1 MRGVTWMSLMATH
14 SKIYLKTVL
23 EVALTTQPDSSNKIP
38 TPGAWVLKHSCCLLS
53 ERDPLASCS
62 WLWIPQKWYK
72 VVCSVTSGKVGLK
85 SVLGPGDRTQSLP
98 GPSRVHHRT
107 FISSNSQTL
116 RSTTH
121 KTPTPAH
128 RLGRSAS
135 LNVPTYH
142 DDDPLNTPTQIPRY
156 NAPARTT
163 AYSAQSDLP
172 LAEKQLDRLVGMVQT
187 LMQDNLELK
196 RDMRGLK
203 DNYELREHLVSLEST
218 DARSTSGRGIA
229 ANRGRVTRANV
240 SRNARKRQMTAHDSG
255 DSDIDPALLDTVS
268 DATTEG
274 SETGITDSEAGND
287 VDFSPGERKA
297 LVRAPPTSFPQENSR
312 EVPVGGTWR
321 CESVCAGHRVQRD

>member
-1 MRGVTWMSLMATH
+1 MDL
-14 SKIYLKTVL
+14 L
-23 EVALTTQPDSSNKIP
+23 PP
-38 TPGAWVLKHSCCLLS
+38 T
-53 ERDPLASCS
+53 AS
-62 WLWIPQKWYK
+62 
-72 VVCSVTSGKVGLK
+72 
-85 SVLGPGDRTQSLP
+85 
-98 GPSRVHHRT
+98 
-107 FISSNSQTL
+107 
-116 RSTTH
+116 
-121 KTPTPAH
+121 
-128 RLGRSAS
+128 
-135 LNVPTYH
+135 
-142 DDDPLNTPTQIPRY
+142 DDPLLSI
-156 NAPARTT
+156 TT

-203 DNYELREHLVSLEST
+203 DNHELREHLVSLEST

-297 LVRAPPTSFPQENSR
+297 LQKYTTKAVRRLCHVSTGTEWPDPNLIRPNTITHEIYPTPF
-312 EVPVGGTWR
+312 
-321 CESVCAGHRVQRD
+321 